1 MTGSVANQNQ
11 IAFDSLDDVKLKL
24 TMGATSLD
32 GNFDIW
38 ATLGGNDAINETS
51 TTTSTVSFT
60 GISQYL
66 FADVSSTILDSGY
79 SSQSGTDTSDEGA
92 QTSDAG
98 DIIVMPTLLPHEI
111 GYVFAG
117 GSGADTI
124 DVDTPS
130 GNDPMDGVIVF
141 GKDGGDTINIKL
153 ETDGLFIGGITNTD
167 NVDSGGADGNGNFIP
182 DTHVN
187 TFSYS
192 TMFSGASGIAA
203 SLNGNAA
210 DSFDHP
216 GGEAF
221 VTNKDGSNTMFNMLW
236 DVGAFNGSA
245 GDDLINVNGGGYA
258 SIDSD
263 SGNDIVTLLSKSGAT
278 AITTLAG
285 GTGGNDILRVG
296 YDSNVKVTN
305 SVTGFETVQLIGD
318 TSGVANVDAI
328 DLNTHTSSGNILG
341 LAVCSVDGRGASD
354 SLTLLSGGG
363 AMSVANV
370 ETINGSGSG
379 NDTVTLTTSMATG
392 ASVNLAAGT
401 DSLTLKAGTNSLSA
415 TGVETITTSGT
426 NADTLT
432 LENTQSSG
440 TTVNLLGG
448 TDILNLF
455 AGTNT
460 LNILNVQTING
471 TTANDTLTVQNVL
484 AAGQTIDLAGGT
496 DSLTLADGTN
506 TLTVANTETITGGTG
521 NDTLTYAAGVD
532 FSGAALS
539 GIETIQLDNDSN
551 DAANTVL
558 TVSSATSLGTVTI
571 KTGTFHSHLES
582 DDGMDLSNVTLGTG
596 FESTDVIL
604 LDTGNDSVA
613 TLTVNSNT
621 NLNGVEIRSLDGAV
635 GSGDDLIQLADGG
648 VTISFAS
655 NTLTGI
661 ASITGGT
668 GNDNITGSAGNDTII
683 GGQGNDT
690 MTGGTGNDTFQY
702 TATNELADT
711 INSFVSATD
720 NFLFSRAAFVVGDSN
735 TDGALDAGGFESG
748 GGLTSST
755 GTAVFVFDSTGNDLY
770 YDADASGAGTGV
782 LVADLDATVA
792 AADITFAA

>member
-1 MTGSVANQNQ
+1 
-11 IAFDSLDDVKLKL
+11 
-24 TMGATSLD
+24 
-32 GNFDIW
+32 
-38 ATLGGNDAINETS
+38 
-51 TTTSTVSFT
+51 
-60 GISQYL
+60 
-66 FADVSSTILDSGY
+66 
-79 SSQSGTDTSDEGA
+79 
-92 QTSDAG
+92 
-98 DIIVMPTLLPHEI
+98 P
-111 GYVFAG
+111 
-117 GSGADTI
+117 
-124 DVDTPS
+124 
-130 GNDPMDGVIVF
+130 
-141 GKDGGDTINIKL
+141 GGD
-153 ETDGLFIGGITNTD
+153 
-167 NVDSGGADGNGNFIP
+167 
-182 DTHVN
+182 
-187 TFSYS
+187 
-192 TMFSGASGIAA
+192 
-203 SLNGNAA
+203 
-210 DSFDHP
+210 
-216 GGEAF
+216 AF

-236 DVGAFNGSA
+236 DVGAFTGSA
-245 GDDLINVNGGGYA
+245 GDDLLNVNGGGYA
-258 SIDSD
+258 VIDGD

-278 AITTLAG
+278 AITTLSDAG
-285 GTGGNDILRVG
+285 GSNDILRIG
-296 YDSNVKVTN
+296 YDSNVFVTN
-305 SVTGFETVQLIGD
+305 AFTGFETVQLIGD

-341 LAVCSVDGRGASD
+341 LAVDSVDGRGASD

-370 ETINGSGSG
+370 ETINGSGTG
-379 NDTVTLTTSMATG
+379 NDAVTLG
-392 ASVNLAAGT
+392 AAQA
-401 DSLTLKAGTNSLSA
+401 
-415 TGVETITTSGT
+415 SG
-426 NADTLT
+426 
-432 LENTQSSG
+432 S
-440 TTVNLLGG
+440 
-448 TDILNLF
+448 
-455 AGTNT
+455 
-460 LNILNVQTING
+460 
-471 TTANDTLTVQNVL
+471 
-484 AAGQTIDLAGGT
+484 IDLAGGT
-496 DSLTLADGTN
+496 DSLTLANGAN
-506 TLTVANTETITGGTG
+506 TLTVTNTETITGGTG

-551 DAANTVL
+551 DAAITVL
-558 TVSSATSLGTVTI
+558 TISSATNLGTVTI

-596 FESTDVIL
+596 FESTDAIL

-621 NLNGVEIRSLDGAV
+621 NLAGAEIRSLDGAV

-690 MTGGTGNDTFQY
+690 MAGGAGNDTFQY

-720 NFLFSRAAFVVGDSN
+720 NFLFSRANFGGDSN
-735 TDGALDAGGFESG
+735 TDGALDAGGFQSG

-770 YDADASGAGTGV
+770 YDADANGAGTGV

-792 AADITFAA
+792 ATDITFAA